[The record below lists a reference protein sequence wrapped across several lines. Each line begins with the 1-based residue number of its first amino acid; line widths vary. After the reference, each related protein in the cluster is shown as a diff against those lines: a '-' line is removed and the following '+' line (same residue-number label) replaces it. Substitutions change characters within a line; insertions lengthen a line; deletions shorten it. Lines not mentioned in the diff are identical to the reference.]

1 MKPSILI
8 TGASGGIGRAL
19 VSRLADDFQ
28 IYARSFDNDM
38 RIDEYFTWD
47 LVLYGREELAW
58 GKSMNKSLIYLLLG
72 GAITI
77 FMLWDMADHFF
88 GGLGFP
94 RGDWETT
101 TWGLPFLLLVLIIL
115 LQREKDNEK
124 PLDQEDD

>member
-1 MKPSILI
+1 
-8 TGASGGIGRAL
+8 
-19 VSRLADDFQ
+19 
-28 IYARSFDNDM
+28 M
-38 RIDEYFTWD
+38 RIDEYLTWD

-88 GGLGFP
+88 GGLDFP

-101 TWGLPFLLLVLIIL
+101 TRGLPFLLLVLIIL

-124 PLDQEDD
+124 PLDQEDN